1 MRLDL
6 IFKIKNDPNLYRF
19 LREHSEY
26 YKLLNRDPEN
36 ITIVE
41 KKMKEAYSL
50 TTEDKIKKTKER
62 LNLLQTIMEIVND
75 N

>member
-50 TTEDKIKKTKER
+50 TTEDKIKKIKE
-62 LNLLQTIMEIVND
+62 LLYLLQTIMEIVND